1 MSTSPLHR
9 YYPPSAELPHFAEN
23 KTSVISLISQF
34 GFLWAA
40 VVGIALLTIRKVRP
54 SASTS
59 DKVAFVWMC
68 LSMYLNRT
76 GGAEK
81 PVLTYTE
88 WHLFT
93 SGICPPLF

>member
-76 GGAEK
+76 GGGQRNR
-81 PVLTYTE
+81 Y
-88 WHLFT
+88 
-93 SGICPPLF
+93 